1 MSNDLIKRYNK
12 NEKKITKLVQ
22 KITMLAFER
31 QTLIDEN
38 KRIKAMKEVFDKWL
52 S

>member
-1 MSNDLIKRYNK
+1 MRNNLLKRFKK
-12 NEKKITKLVQ
+12 NENKIAKLVER
-22 KITMLAFER
+22 ITMLAFER

-38 KRIKAMKEVFDKWL
+38 RRIKAMKEVFDKWL